1 MCARKLITSYSRTL
15 SEREAKALSS
25 LSYAGKTIF
34 TTNDLKE
41 FTNNPKNLLDW
52 LVRKKWIQKIKNGTY
67 LIAPLNA
74 GTNGTDN
81 YTLHSF
87 ILASVLVEPYYI
99 AYASALNYH
108 GLTDQTPSATYV
120 ATTKP
125 RNSKTILN
133 TKIRFVTIPP
143 HKMFG
148 TEETEIENRKINIAS
163 KEKTLIDCID
173 HPEHCGGIEEVAK
186 ALYFAKNDIDQT
198 KLVDFAQKIRNK
210 TVLKRLGYLTEILCI
225 ENAVETLSTLPLSSG
240 YSLLDCSLKK
250 RGPIVEKW
258 KLVINVT
265 IEPSKWIT

>member
-1 MCARKLITSYSRTL
+1 L
-15 SEREAKALSS
+15 SEREAKVLTS

-34 TTNDLKE
+34 TTSDLKE

-52 LVRKKWIQKIKNGTY
+52 LVRKKWIQKIKKGTY
-67 LIAPLNA
+67 LIAPLEA
-74 GTNGTDN
+74 GINGTDN

-108 GLTDQTPSATYV
+108 GLTDQTPNTTYV

-125 RNSKTILN
+125 HNSKTILN

-143 HKMFG
+143 HKIFG
-148 TEETEIENRKINIAS
+148 AEETEIENRKIQIAS
-163 KEKTLIDCID
+163 KEKTIIDCLD

-186 ALYFAKNDIDQT
+186 ALYFAKNDLDQT
-198 KLVDFAQKIRNK
+198 KLVNFAQKIGNK
-210 TVLKRLGYLTEILCI
+210 TVLKRLGYLSEILCI
-225 ENAVETLSTLPLSSG
+225 EKAFEALSTLPLSAG

-250 RGPIVEKW
+250 RGRIAEKW

>member
-1 MCARKLITSYSRTL
+1 MITSYSRTL
-15 SEREAKALSS
+15 SEREANVLSS
-25 LSYAGKTIF
+25 LSYKGKTIF

-41 FTNNPKNLLDW
+41 YTNNPKNLLDW

-74 GTNGTDN
+74 GINGTDN

-108 GLTDQTPSATYV
+108 GLTDQTPNTTYI

-125 RNSKTILN
+125 RSSKTILN

-143 HKMFG
+143 HKIFA
-148 TEETEIENRKINIAS
+148 TEQTTIENKKITIS
-163 KEKTLIDCID
+163 TKEKTLIDCLD
-173 HPEHCGGIEEVAK
+173 HPEHCGGIEEAAK

-198 KLVDFAQKIRNK
+198 KLVNFAQKIRNK
-210 TVLKRLGYLTEILCI
+210 TVLKRLGYLSEILGI
-225 ENAVETLSTLPLSSG
+225 EKVFETLSKLPLSSG

-250 RGPIVEKW
+250 RGTIVEKW

-265 IEPSKWIT
+265 IDPSKWIT

>member
-1 MCARKLITSYSRTL
+1 M
-15 SEREAKALSS
+15 SERETKVLTS

-52 LVRKKWIQKIKNGTY
+52 LVRKKWIQKIKKGTY
-67 LIAPLNA
+67 LIAPLEA
-74 GTNGTDN
+74 GVNGAAN
-81 YTLHSF
+81 YTVHSF

-99 AYASALNYH
+99 AYASTLNYQ
-108 GLTDQTPSATYV
+108 GLTDQTPNATYV

-163 KEKTLIDCID
+163 KEKTIIDCLD

-186 ALYFAKNDIDQT
+186 ALYFAKNDLDQT
-198 KLVDFAQKIRNK
+198 KLVNFAQKIKNK
-210 TVLKRLGYLTEILCI
+210 TVLKRLGYLAEILCI
-225 ENAVETLSTLPLSSG
+225 EKILQTLSSLPLSSG

-250 RGPIVEKW
+250 RGTIVEKW
-258 KLVINVT
+258 KLVINVH
-265 IEPSKWIT
+265 IDPSKWIT

>member
-1 MCARKLITSYSRTL
+1 MCARKLITPYSRTL
-15 SEREAKALSS
+15 SEREVKVLTS

-52 LVRKKWIQKIKNGTY
+52 LVRKNWIQKIKKGTY

-81 YTLHSF
+81 YTMHSF

-99 AYASALNYH
+99 AYASALNHH
-108 GLTDQTPSATYV
+108 GLTDQTPNAIYV

-143 HKMFG
+143 HKIFA
-148 TEETEIENRKINIAS
+148 TEQITIENRKITISS
-163 KEKTLIDCID
+163 KEKTLIDCLD

-186 ALYFAKNDIDQT
+186 ALYFAKNDLDQT
-198 KLVDFAQKIRNK
+198 KLVNFAQKIRNK
-210 TVLKRLGYLTEILCI
+210 TVLKRLGYLSEKLDM
-225 ENAVETLSTLPLSSG
+225 EKAFEALSTLPLSSG

-250 RGPIVEKW
+250 RGRIVEKW
-258 KLVINVT
+258 KLVINVH
-265 IEPSKWIT
+265 IDPSKWTT

>member
-1 MCARKLITSYSRTL
+1 M
-15 SEREAKALSS
+15 SEREAKVLSS
-25 LSYAGKTIF
+25 LSYKDKTIF

-41 FTNNPKNLLDW
+41 YTNNPKNLLDW
-52 LVRKKWIQKIKNGTY
+52 LVRKKWIQKIKKGTY

-81 YTLHSF
+81 YTIHSF

-99 AYASALNYH
+99 SYASALNYH
-108 GLTDQTPSATYV
+108 GLTDQTPNATYV

-125 RNSKTILN
+125 KNSKTILN

-143 HKMFG
+143 HKIFG
-148 TEETEIENRKINIAS
+148 TEQTTIENKKINISS
-163 KEKTLIDCID
+163 KEKTIIDCLD
-173 HPEHCGGIEEVAK
+173 HPEHCGGIEEAAK
-186 ALYFAKNDIDQT
+186 ALYFAKNDLDQT
-198 KLVDFAQKIRNK
+198 KLVSYAQKIGNK
-210 TVLKRLGYLTEILCI
+210 TVLKRLGYLAEKLDM
-225 ENAVETLSTLPLSSG
+225 EKTLKTISTLPLSSG

-258 KLVINVT
+258 KLVINVI